1 MYSRV
6 VSLSLNNTV
15 EFLIINNNNK
25 IIINKTE
32 RFDPKVFFSSI
43 QKKPNG
49 LFIYGQMTS
58 DDVMTVQ
65 KSKKSENNYGTG
77 NTKGGTEL
85 SVLCLESWIDSS
97 DRNHFAHC

>member
-1 MYSRV
+1 
-6 VSLSLNNTV
+6 
-15 EFLIINNNNK
+15 
-25 IIINKTE
+25 
-32 RFDPKVFFSSI
+32 
-43 QKKPNG
+43 
-49 LFIYGQMTS
+49 MTS